1 MKTIHK
7 SINTKSKKS
16 DHFAPFLKNVGY
28 IPNPTHP
35 QGWGCGC
42 CVYKNLAPKLARL
55 GVATP
60 HAGATPGAPT
70 PCLVVAILLPAWG
83 SGACPYGNVATC
95 SRAHKKST
103 LAPGTAGIHGAT

>member
-35 QGWGCGC
+35 QGG
-42 CVYKNLAPKLARL
+42 
-55 GVATP
+55 GV
-60 HAGATPGAPT
+60 
-70 PCLVVAILLPAWG
+70 VVVFIKTLPQNLPA
-83 SGACPYGNVATC
+83 
-95 SRAHKKST
+95 
-103 LAPGTAGIHGAT
+103 